1 VIAVITTL
9 IAGIIANIEWDLKKT
24 IAYSTLSQ
32 LGFIRVSLSLGLIFF
47 CFFHLICHAFFKASL
62 FLSSG
67 VLIHNIDSR
76 QDFRNSERVIK

>member
-47 CFFHLICHAFFKASL
+47 VFFI
-62 FLSSG
+62 
-67 VLIHNIDSR
+67 
-76 QDFRNSERVIK
+76 